1 MQSAGQDTPGVGQC
15 QHKLGLRLSIKAEDG
30 RHRDHLGWRGAGAGT
45 GQLRGNLQPNDLYVS
60 VLSTSTGKF
69 LVRGKT
75 EGKKKSPSCICGV

>member
-1 MQSAGQDTPGVGQC
+1 MEDTGTTWG
-15 QHKLGLRLSIKAEDG
+15 GG
-30 RHRDHLGWRGAGAGT
+30 GAGAGT

-60 VLSTSTGKF
+60 VLNTSNGKF